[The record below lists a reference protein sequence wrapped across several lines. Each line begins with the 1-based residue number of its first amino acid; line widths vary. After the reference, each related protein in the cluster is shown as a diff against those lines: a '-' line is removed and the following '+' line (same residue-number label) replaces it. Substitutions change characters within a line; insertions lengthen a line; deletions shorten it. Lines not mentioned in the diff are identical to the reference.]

1 MKQIWSNFKEK
12 HPELAKWLY
21 QIFYFIVFSEGVTI
35 FQYLI
40 FTFMPKMQMVLRGAI
55 HQILFLLKK

>member
-40 FTFMPKMQMVLRGAI
+40 FTFMPKMLGVGLA
-55 HQILFLLKK
+55 